1 MNVTI
6 ELPDEQVM
14 ALKSQ
19 LAARGLTV
27 ESWLREIAE
36 QHLQSGS
43 FAHLQRTNPE
53 EWARRFRA
61 WAESHDPNTP
71 VLNDD
76 DMSRES
82 IYPDRI

>member
-6 ELPDEQVM
+6 ELPDEQVLL
-14 ALKSQ
+14 LKPQ

-27 ESWLREIAE
+27 ESWLREIAD
-36 QHLQSGS
+36 QHVHSRS
-43 FAHLQRTNPE
+43 FADLQWTDPQ

-61 WAESHDPNTP
+61 WAESRDPNTP
-71 VLNDD
+71 VLTDE

-82 IYPDRI
+82 IYRD